1 MELAPGD
8 CREYSNWFRSTTR
21 ALECG
26 GLPPLCYN
34 EKMITKST
42 RFYSI
47 RYSKATAGRR
57 TPRLVLF
64 LVLLATSCQRP
75 PPASQN
81 AQASPSPSATG
92 STQSFPQRVGLVND
106 FANAF
111 NPSQKKNLDSA
122 LSQLKTDSD
131 VEFVVVT
138 IDSTNGQQLFDYSLA
153 LARQWAP
160 GGDSRRGLVLVLSI
174 KDREWRLQVSRAL
187 EKDLPDEVCLNLAE
201 PAEDLYR
208 QGKYAE
214 GVEAYIKAIGD
225 KLKKQK

>member
-1 MELAPGD
+1 VRRPAA
-8 CREYSNWFRSTTR
+8 
-21 ALECG
+21 ALVTAT
-26 GLPPLCYN
+26 PK
-34 EKMITKST
+34 KMNTKRT
-42 RFYSI
+42 RFVLV
-47 RYSKATAGRR
+47 RFNKATAGRR
-57 TPRLVLF
+57 TPKLALVSF
-64 LVLLATSCQRP
+64 VVLLTATSCHRQP
-75 PPASQN
+75 AASQN
-81 AQASPSPSATG
+81 AQASPSPTATV

-111 NPSQKKNLDSA
+111 NSSQKKNLDSA

-187 EKDLPDEVCLNLAE
+187 EKDLPDEVCLDLAE
-201 PAEDLYR
+201 PAEELYR
-208 QGKYAE
+208 QGKYAD
-214 GVEAYIKAIGD
+214 GVETYIKAIGD
-225 KLKKQK
+225 RLRKR